1 MPRWIIPA
9 IVVAIV
15 CARSAVFLLS
25 PASYFDSDQ
34 AIVGLMA
41 KHLSELG
48 GVARIPGVYRCP

>member
-25 PASYFDSDQ
+25 PESYFHSTRPSSD
-34 AIVGLMA
+34 
-41 KHLSELG
+41 
-48 GVARIPGVYRCP
+48 